1 MSSIRKII
9 KTILPLEIKE
19 LYILKRKKS
28 NFKKK
33 TVKETFDLI
42 AKDNF
47 WSSGES
53 VSGPGSELKHTK
65 VLITEL
71 EKLFEIHSVS
81 KLLDLPCGDFNWMQN
96 VDLSKVN
103 YLGGDIVKDI
113 IEENKMKFKSENI
126 KFEVMDIITSDLGRQ
141 DVVLSRDCLVHFSYN
156 NIVKTIKNLKRS
168 KSTYVLMTTFPE
180 ITKNKDII
188 SGEWRPLNFDIYPF
202 YFPKPVVLINE
213 NYQGK
218 ERYKSKSMALWKI
231 SDLKIPLRLRM
242 YCVLYRIFN

>member
-1 MSSIRKII
+1 MSTIRNII
-9 KTILPLEIKE
+9 KTILPLELKE

-47 WSSGES
+47 WSSEES
-53 VSGPGSELKHTK
+53 VSGPGSELQHTK

-71 EKLFEIHSVS
+71 EKLFETHKVS
-81 KLLDLPCGDFNWMQN
+81 SLLDLPCGDFNWMQN
-96 VDLSKVN
+96 VDLSKLN
-103 YLGGDIVKDI
+103 YLGGDIVQDI
-113 IEENKMKFKSENI
+113 IDKNKSQFEVENI
-126 KFEVMDIITSDLGRQ
+126 KFDVMDIITSDLGRQ
-141 DVVLSRDCLVHFSYN
+141 DVVLSRDCLVHFSYS

-168 KSTYVLMTTFPE
+168 KSTYVLMTTFPG
-180 ITKNKDII
+180 ITKNKDIV

-202 YFPKPVVLINE
+202 YFPQPEVLINE

-218 ERYKSKSMALWKI
+218 EKYKSKSMALWKI
-231 SDLKIPLRLRM
+231 RDLKIPFRLRV
-242 YCVLYRIFN
+242 YCMLYKMFN